1 MPPAPTYHRVLPGLG
16 SDGSGDT
23 VEDSVN
29 DRGRLDVF
37 EGDHYFGNQLLA
49 DRNVEIIA
57 SEAAAALMTQQAV
70 DELAALKRA
79 DGKLGQFARAV
90 LAPFVR
96 SPLRASLRVDP

>member
-1 MPPAPTYHRVLPGLG
+1 VPPAPTYHRVLPGLG

-23 VEDSVN
+23 VEDGVN
-29 DRGRLDVF
+29 DRGRLDVI

-70 DELAALKRA
+70 DELRRT
-79 DGKLGQFARAV
+79 QARRRKTRTV
-90 LAPFVR
+90 RTSSSGTVR